1 MMIVSA
7 NDPIASIREK
17 SASKLM
23 YFVRARHRESKAWL
37 ASRQDK
43 DESEDE
49 TTRAM
54 SLTMAEYILPYA
66 VHLVAHIPTFADRPM
81 SDYYMSEGFKVE
93 KSSIAKYL
101 KAALTP
107 LLKIRNRSTCSVV
120 FEILDRVAHS
130 IDALKPKNANTR
142 LLAEVAQK
150 MLLDDFHFDQID
162 REFCRVVLPAT
173 MYVNSSNNKK
183 RPSPSKS
190 DVSPRRVK
198 QRKTEDDLENSS
210 SQNRAAADNDDEDQ
224 QTPVGK
230 KRKDEDL
237 TDEVEQKEKK
247 RKKKQFTAGFGKI
260 DSSNIVSGSRRRMR

>member
-23 YFVRARHRESKAWL
+23 YFVRTRHRESKAWL

-162 REFCRVVLPAT
+162 REFCRVLLPAT
-173 MYVNSSNNKK
+173 MYVNSSSNNKK
-183 RPSPSKS
+183 RQSPSK
-190 DVSPRRVK
+190 VSPRRVK
-198 QRKTEDDLENSS
+198 QRKIEDDLENSS
-210 SQNRAAADNDDEDQ
+210 SQNRAAADNEDSDQ

-237 TDEVEQKEKK
+237 ADEVKEKK

>member
-23 YFVRARHRESKAWL
+23 YFVRTRHRESKAWL

-93 KSSIAKYL
+93 KSS
-101 KAALTP
+101 
-107 LLKIRNRSTCSVV
+107 VV
-120 FEILDRVAHS
+120 WLRRRIQREGFRQ
-130 IDALKPKNANTR
+130 R
-142 LLAEVAQK
+142 LWQR
-150 MLLDDFHFDQID
+150 M
-162 REFCRVVLPAT
+162 LPA
-173 MYVNSSNNKK
+173 
-183 RPSPSKS
+183 
-190 DVSPRRVK
+190 
-198 QRKTEDDLENSS
+198 
-210 SQNRAAADNDDEDQ
+210 
-224 QTPVGK
+224 
-230 KRKDEDL
+230 
-237 TDEVEQKEKK
+237 
-247 RKKKQFTAGFGKI
+247 AGIPWGI
-260 DSSNIVSGSRRRMR
+260 PLWRRRIGCRH